1 MWIMKIK
8 IYIKCRYLCPYLIK
22 EILVLRGLNDIKEIK
37 KLNTLGIKPNVL
49 SETEDNAIIKLEN
62 NLANKDKSFE
72 TRLL

>member
-1 MWIMKIK
+1 M
-8 IYIKCRYLCPYLIK
+8 
-22 EILVLRGLNDIKEIK
+22 LRGLNDIKEIK